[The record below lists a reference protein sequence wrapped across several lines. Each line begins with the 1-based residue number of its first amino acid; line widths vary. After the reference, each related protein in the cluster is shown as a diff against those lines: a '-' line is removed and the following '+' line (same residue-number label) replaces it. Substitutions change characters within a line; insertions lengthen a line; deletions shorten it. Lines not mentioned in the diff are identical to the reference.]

1 MNNHRHVGRPPL
13 RSYLTA
19 GMEATR
25 KGKACAV
32 VMDAQYNVMF
42 NWWQITNGWLNA
54 NETRD
59 AASVH
64 CGYASFAFNHRKYC
78 INLRMWSKIHKLRRG
93 TNSIN
98 DPMANRVIIHSLVLI
113 LRNVIDPLVSSL
125 NLRNQRPLTS
135 HRPPTGLPLRLPRLR
150 SAITVGHR
158 TRVSPSATCHFHML
172 LQI

>member
-1 MNNHRHVGRPPL
+1 MVLFGNVYGPLTRYVNNQMMGLWVNFPIRLRLRLRQVYSTKIYTSTISGLHEFLRNTNNTIVLIYKSHRHVGRPPL

-64 CGYASFAFNHRKYC
+64 CGFASFAFNH
-78 INLRMWSKIHKLRRG
+78 LSTGSSWMWH
-93 TNSIN
+93 
-98 DPMANRVIIHSLVLI
+98 
-113 LRNVIDPLVSSL
+113 
-125 NLRNQRPLTS
+125 
-135 HRPPTGLPLRLPRLR
+135 
-150 SAITVGHR
+150 
-158 TRVSPSATCHFHML
+158 
-172 LQI
+172 